1 MKTMKKAAS
10 ATVALSAVLL
20 FCAAPAVAS
29 QPEII
34 VLPETLCCCPEPQSA
49 PECVLPESSSE
60 KLARIEARIGEL
72 ALDLNRLVWETYLDY
87 AEQARIVPG
96 IMTYPGLDYRAVC
109 DTVPVIAA
117 FDGRYREAS
126 DAYTKILKSD
136 PKYDAVHRQYVALK
150 NVDDKERKNAN
161 REQYNLMYDRLRRKN
176 SGYAP
181 ALKAQQDALR
191 ARNIAVARF
200 LLDYYRAEGRVMP
213 TEPLFRSYSE
223 TMRTLRTRDTR
234 IEAYE
239 NELSTLQRLRRE
251 VLEQV
256 LREQYGVP
264 KKPAG
269 GAPAAP
275 ALRP

>member
-1 MKTMKKAAS
+1 MKTMKKAIF
-10 ATVALSAVLL
+10 ATVALCTALL
-20 FCAAPAVAS
+20 FRAASAAAGN
-29 QPEII
+29 PEII
-34 VLPETLCCCPEPQSA
+34 ALPETLCCCPEPQAA
-49 PECVLPESSSE
+49 PECVLPENSSE

-72 ALDLNRLVWETYLDY
+72 TLDLNRLVWETYLDY
-87 AEQARIVPG
+87 AEQTRIVPG

-109 DTVPVIAA
+109 DTVPAIAA

-136 PKYDAVHRQYVALK
+136 PKYDAVHREYVALK

-161 REQYNLMYDRLRRKN
+161 REQYNLMYDRLSRKN
-176 SGYAP
+176 SEYAP
-181 ALKAQQDALR
+181 ALKARQDALR
-191 ARNIAVARF
+191 MRNIAVARF
-200 LLDYYRAEGRVMP
+200 LLSHYQAEGRVMP

-239 NELSTLQRLRRE
+239 NELSTLRRLGRE